1 MHHDVASPAH
11 DPRQQV
17 PSGSSRTKSPWV
29 AAAAA
34 LVVVGVALGLSH
46 RFTSHPSVARGA
58 SAGRT
63 TPALVASRSTSTTT
77 AHQSGPTGRAA
88 PALPGSFSGSAIP
101 AVHGG
106 PAGRLDVI
114 FTGAPYP
121 QGAATIVPVEVL
133 NATKHDVSHI
143 VVSGPAIS
151 GATVVASGSS
161 DYVQPALLAPGQVA
175 FGIVAYYAHALPGGT
190 TFDMSASGS
199 KGASS
204 AANLKVVRAAYASSA
219 PMGPS
224 VVGTVT
230 NTDSHAVKEPIE
242 TDLYCFGTNG
252 ALLSVSSGFVA
263 GHKDLAPGAV
273 GSYAIA
279 VRGPAACTGDF
290 LVGSSGFT
298 S

>member
-1 MHHDVASPAH
+1 M
-11 DPRQQV
+11 
-17 PSGSSRTKSPWV
+17 
-29 AAAAA
+29 AAAAV
-34 LVVVGVALGLSH
+34 LVAICAVLLLSH
-46 RFTSHPSVARGA
+46 RSPSHSTAVGGA
-58 SAGRT
+58 AEGT
-63 TPALVASRSTSTTT
+63 TSTSVTSRAAPSAT
-77 AHQSGPTGRAA
+77 AHPVESRVGAA
-88 PALPGSFSGSAIP
+88 PALPRSLSGSAIP

-143 VVSGPAIS
+143 VVSGPAMS

-204 AANLKVVRAAYASSA
+204 AANLKVVQAAYASSA

-263 GHKDLAPGAV
+263 GSKDLAPGDA
-273 GSYAIA
+273 GSFAIA
-279 VRGPAACTGDF
+279 VRGPTACTSDF
-290 LVGSSGFT
+290 LVGSSGST